1 MKSTEIRKRFL
12 SFFEKHDHVVL
23 NSASLVPEND
33 PSVLFTTA
41 GVQPIIPYIL
51 QGSHPQGS
59 RLASIQKCVRTTD
72 IDDVGDKTHATF
84 FEMMGNW
91 SIGDYFKND
100 AIQWSWELLTSKE
113 KGFGLDPMRLYV
125 TVFEGDENAPKDELS
140 HSLWIKLFTDAGL
153 NASGHIFYM
162 SAKTNW
168 WPQPKVGDTASGPT
182 GPDTEMFY
190 DVTSDGLGDL
200 TKESYIEAD
209 DRQEVTEI
217 WNDVFMEFKKESG
230 KIAGKL
236 EKQNVD
242 TGSGFE
248 RMLMVLQGKDSIYDT
263 DVLSPLF
270 NEAKKISTDIRS
282 QRIIADHIRTAT
294 FMIADGVRPS
304 NTDRGYVL
312 RRLLRRAVMHA
323 TDKTLS
329 LATVSTLT
337 NLVAEIYESAY
348 PEVKKQ
354 IETIQQEINTE
365 VEKFGRAISKGYIQ
379 ALKKFFNK
387 AVGGIDPENLP
398 EGMILRGNKLR
409 VSGKEVFDLR
419 QTYGVPVEIS
429 QEIMKGWGVEF
440 DNQTIE
446 EEALAFKEHQEKSR
460 TAAAGKFKGGL
471 AGHGEMETKYHT
483 TTHLL
488 NAALRKVLGDHV
500 GQKGSNIN
508 SERLR
513 FDFSHGEKLT
523 PEQKEQVENYVNE
536 AIKADLPVSYT
547 EMPLEEARTLGAVG
561 VFGEKYPDIVKVYTI
576 GDSVKPWSR
585 EICGGP
591 HVEHT
596 GVLGTFKISKEEA
609 VSQGVRRIKAVLE

>member
-12 SFFEKHDHVVL
+12 SFFEKHEHIVL

-51 QGSHPQGS
+51 QGSHPQGT

-72 IDDVGDKTHATF
+72 IDDVGDKAHATF

-100 AIQWSWELLTSKE
+100 AIQWSWELLTSKDE
-113 KGFGLDPMRLYV
+113 GFGLDPMRLYV

-140 HSLWIKLFTDAGL
+140 HSLWTKLFTDAGL

-168 WPQPKVGDTASGPT
+168 WPQPKAGDTASGPT

-263 DVLSPLF
+263 DVLSPLL

-294 FMIADGVRPS
+294 FLIADGVRPS

-329 LATVSTLT
+329 LATISTLT

-354 IETIQQEINTE
+354 IETIQQEINAE
-365 VEKFGRAISKGYIQ
+365 VLKFGKTLLQGIKQFEKISHSNI
-379 ALKKFFNK
+379 
-387 AVGGIDPENLP
+387 
-398 EGMILRGNKLR
+398 
-409 VSGKEVFDLR
+409 SGKDAFVLFSSYGFPLEITKELAKEKGIEVDEVSF
-419 QTYGVPVEIS
+419 
-429 QEIMKGWGVEF
+429 
-440 DNQTIE
+440 NE
-446 EEALAFKEHQEKSR
+446 ELSIHQEKSR

-483 TTHLL
+483 ATHLL

-523 PEQKEQVENYVNE
+523 PEQKEQVANDVNE

-596 GVLGTFKISKEEA
+596 GVLGTFKIAKEEA